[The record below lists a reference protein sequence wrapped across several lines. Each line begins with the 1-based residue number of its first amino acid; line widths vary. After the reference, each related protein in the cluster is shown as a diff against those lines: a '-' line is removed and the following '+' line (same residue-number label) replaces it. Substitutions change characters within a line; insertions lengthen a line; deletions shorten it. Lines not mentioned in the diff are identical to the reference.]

1 MLAVLLAEFGSSVS
15 LLVVLL
21 RVSVAGLTAFA
32 PRLCRLALLPLAKLA
47 RWQLMWPAK
56 SLLQPSP
63 GRKPTSEPKLVKLA
77 AAGIVRVKTTFSAG
91 SGPLLVT
98 PTSISSGSPTLALDG
113 PDRLAARSAARA
125 RIVVSLVAVL
135 LALSGSR
142 VSLLVVLLSVSVPAL
157 TAVAPRLC
165 RLALLPLARLA
176 RWQLMWPAKSL
187 LQPSPGRKPTSEPKL
202 VKLAAAGIVRVKTTF
217 SAGSGPL
224 LVTPTSISSGSPTLA
239 LDWPDRLAARS
250 AARARIVV
258 SLVAVLLALSG
269 SRGSLL
275 TVLLS
280 VSRAGLTAFAPR
292 LCKLALLPLA
302 KLARWQLIWPAKS
315 LLQPSPGRKPTS
327 EPKLVKLAAAGIVR
341 VKTTFSAGSGP
352 LLVTPTSI
360 SSGSPTLALDGPDR
374 LAARSAARARIVVS
388 LVAVLLA
395 LSGSR
400 VSLLVVLLRV
410 SVAGLTAFAP
420 RLCRLAL

>member
-63 GRKPTSEPKLVKLA
+63 GRKPTSEPKLVKLSP
-77 AAGIVRVKTTFSAG
+77 AGIVRVKTTFSAG

-157 TAVAPRLC
+157 TALALRLC
-165 RLALLPLARLA
+165 RLALRPLPRLA
-176 RWQLMWPAKSL
+176 RWQLMWPAEAVL
-187 LQPSPGRKPTSEPKL
+187 PPSPGPESASEAEL
-202 VKLAAAGIVRVKTTF
+202 VKLTPAGRVSVKTTLT
-217 SAGSGPL
+217 AGSGP
-224 LVTPTSISSGSPTLA
+224 P
-239 LDWPDRLAARS
+239 
-250 AARARIVV
+250 
-258 SLVAVLLALSG
+258 
-269 SRGSLL
+269 LL
-275 TVLLS
+275 TVAS
-280 VSRAGLTAFAPR
+280 
-292 LCKLALLPLA
+292 
-302 KLARWQLIWPAKS
+302 
-315 LLQPSPGRKPTS
+315 
-327 EPKLVKLAAAGIVR
+327 
-341 VKTTFSAGSGP
+341 
-352 LLVTPTSI
+352 
-360 SSGSPTLALDGPDR
+360 
-374 LAARSAARARIVVS
+374 
-388 LVAVLLA
+388 
-395 LSGSR
+395 
-400 VSLLVVLLRV
+400 
-410 SVAGLTAFAP
+410 
-420 RLCRLAL
+420 